1 MLRRS
6 TTEPPRVD
14 QSDALVAGALPD
26 RVREANERIAHQD
39 DPALLAALSE
49 RELRDA
55 RALAEQIRD
64 HERSEQLARVQAAA
78 AAAKR
83 VRETADKLAEREAA
97 DLLRAAQAIGEQR
110 HSSSPH
116 AKVAYLHHRKSR
128 ILGIL
133 SGVVAG
139 SMLFSAVTVQQNIAP
154 GVDVGNPMFW
164 LSYGLEA
171 LISAVLVALMLSTAD
186 TAEWNVI
193 AKDKM
198 WQVYAVEGV
207 LLTASVGLNTFP
219 YIRAKDEWGFGVHVV
234 APVMIGV
241 ALVTHRLAAD
251 RYGRAI
257 EAATAAIP
265 NDDDLQVRLA
275 SLTRVGDAGN
285 GIFAGVLA
293 GPAVEQQRSI
303 AAEQT
308 ATQPVTEHLPAAA
321 EQPAQHAAEHD
332 PRRVLRSSGAPDRER
347 SSAEQAGAAQPSPA
361 GEWSTPANG
370 SEQAAA
376 DAARALATAGTEE
389 TGPVTEPLPVL
400 RTAQQ
405 DTAPQ
410 AQLEPAAL
418 TADTEADDAIEDNTV
433 FEAEVLAAG
442 PERNE
447 REEEAPA
454 VSGKQLA
461 DDLDREYVSVA
472 AVRRAAQTATQRSA
486 PQADSATAARRSA
499 QQRSN
504 AVEQLAEQPWSS
516 ATDAEQ
522 SAPTVRSSRADAEQS
537 TGATQHPAEHSESGE
552 ITEAVWQL
560 AGEVKDAAGARASVE
575 HIARAIAYQD
585 ATGHKPSRVARDVG
599 AGFNSVNTWLTTAAA
614 IRRERSGARV
624 IHLHNS

>member
-6 TTEPPRVD
+6 TTPTSSTLDPA
-14 QSDALVAGALPD
+14 DALVAGALPD

-64 HERSEQLARVQAAA
+64 HERSEQLARIQAAA
-78 AAAKR
+78 GAAKR

-128 ILGIL
+128 ILSIL

-154 GVDVGNPMFW
+154 GLDVANPMFW

-186 TAEWNVI
+186 TAEWEVI

-207 LLTASVGLNTFP
+207 LLIASVGLNTFP
-219 YIRAKDEWGFGVHVV
+219 YVRAGDEWGFGVHVV

-241 ALVTHRLAAD
+241 ALVTHRIAAG

-265 NDDDLQVRLA
+265 DDDDLQARLA

-293 GPAVEQQRSI
+293 GPTAEQQRSS
-303 AAEQT
+303 E
-308 ATQPVTEHLPAAA
+308 A
-321 EQPAQHAAEHD
+321 EQPAPQRATEHTATATEQSAQHVAEHE
-332 PRRVLRSSGAPDRER
+332 PEAVLRSSGAPAPECCTV
-347 SSAEQAGAAQPSPA
+347 EQAPAAQPLVA

-370 SEQAAA
+370 PEQT
-376 DAARALATAGTEE
+376 DAPTPDAGTKDA
-389 TGPVTEPLPVL
+389 GPATEPLPVL

-410 AQLEPAAL
+410 TRPEQSAPGAG
-418 TADTEADDAIEDNTV
+418 TATEETAP
-433 FEAEVLAAG
+433 G
-442 PERNE
+442 PEQTE
-447 REEEAPA
+447 HTDEAPA
-454 VSGKQLA
+454 TTPVRDEAAAADLA
-461 DDLDREYVSVA
+461 PERG
-472 AVRRAAQTATQRSA
+472 TATQQPAQQRA
-486 PQADSATAARRSA
+486 PQSSATAAHRSVE
-499 QQRSN
+499 QRSTATQQPAEHERSTTTATQPPRLPVRSTL
-504 AVEQLAEQPWSS
+504 AV
-516 ATDAEQ
+516 AEQ
-522 SAPTVRSSRADAEQS
+522 SA
-537 TGATQHPAEHSESGE
+537 GAAQHSAEHIDFGE
-552 ITEAVWQL
+552 ISEEVWQL
-560 AGEVKDAAGARASVE
+560 AAEVKEAAGARASAE
-575 HIARAIAYQD
+575 HIARAIAYRD
-585 ATGHKPSRVARDVG
+585 ATGHTPSRVARDMG
-599 AGFNSVNTWLTTAAA
+599 AGFKSVNSWLTTATE

-624 IHLHNS
+624 IHLHNG

>member
-6 TTEPPRVD
+6 TTTTVTPD
-14 QSDALVAGALPD
+14 QADALVTGALP
-26 RVREANERIAHQD
+26 ERKRIAHERLAHQD
-39 DPALLAALSE
+39 DPALLEALSE
-49 RELRDA
+49 RELGAA
-55 RALAEQIRD
+55 RSLAEEIRE
-64 HERSEQLARVQAAA
+64 HKRSEQLARVQAAA
-78 AAAKR
+78 DAAKR
-83 VRETADKLAEREAA
+83 VRETANKLAEREAA
-97 DLLRAAQAIGEQR
+97 DLLRAAEAIGEQR

-116 AKVAYLHHRKSR
+116 AKVARLHQRKSR
-128 ILGIL
+128 ILAL
-133 SGVVAG
+133 LAAVVAG

-154 GVDVGNPMFW
+154 GVDMGNPMFW

-193 AKDKM
+193 DKAKMK
-198 WQVYAVEGV
+198 QVYAVEGV
-207 LLTASVGLNTFP
+207 LLAASVGLNTFP
-219 YIRAKDEWGFGVHVV
+219 YIRAKDEWGFCVHVV

-241 ALVTHRLAAD
+241 ALVTHRIVAD

-265 NDDDLQVRLA
+265 NDDDLQLRLA

-285 GIFAGVLA
+285 DIFAGVLA
-293 GPAVEQQRSI
+293 GPAVEQRRSI
-303 AAEQT
+303 TAEQT
-308 ATQPVTEHLPAAA
+308 ATQPATEHLPAAA
-321 EQPAQHAAEHD
+321 EQPAQHTAEHD
-332 PRRVLRSSGAPDRER
+332 PRPVLRSSGAPAPER
-347 SSAEQAGAAQPSPA
+347 SGAEQAGAAQRSPA

-370 SEQAAA
+370 SEHSAA
-376 DAARALATAGTEE
+376 DVDRAPATAGTEE
-389 TGPVTEPLPVL
+389 AGPVTEPLPVL

-410 AQLEPAAL
+410 AQPEPAAL
-418 TADTEADDAIEDNTV
+418 AADAPAADAIEDNTV
-433 FEAEVLAAG
+433 FEAEVIAAG

-461 DDLDREYVSVA
+461 AALDREYVSIA
-472 AVRRAAQTATQRSA
+472 AVRRAAQAAVQHSA

-504 AVEQLAEQPWSS
+504 AVEQRAEQSWSTT
-516 ATDAEQ
+516 TDAEQ
-522 SAPTVRSSRADAEQS
+522 SAPAVRSSRATMEQS
-537 TGATQHPAEHSESGE
+537 TGATQHPAEHAESGE
-552 ITEAVWQL
+552 ITEAVRQL
-560 AGEVKDAAGARASVE
+560 AGEVKEAAGARASVE

-585 ATGHKPSRVARDVG
+585 ATGHSPSRVARDVG
-599 AGFNSVNTWLTTAAA
+599 AGFKSVNSWLTTAAE

-624 IHLHNS
+624 IHLHNG

>member
-6 TTEPPRVD
+6 TTPTSSTLDPA
-14 QSDALVAGALPD
+14 DALVAGALPD

-64 HERSEQLARVQAAA
+64 HERSEQLARIQAAA
-78 AAAKR
+78 GAAKR

-128 ILGIL
+128 ILSIL
-133 SGVVAG
+133 AGVVAG

-154 GVDVGNPMFW
+154 GLDVANPMFW

-186 TAEWNVI
+186 TAEWEVI
-193 AKDKM
+193 AKDKL

-219 YIRAKDEWGFGVHVV
+219 YIRAGDEWGFGVHVV

-241 ALVTHRLAAD
+241 ALVTHRIAAG

-265 NDDDLQVRLA
+265 DDDDLQARLA

-293 GPAVEQQRSI
+293 GPTAEQQRSS
-303 AAEQT
+303 E
-308 ATQPVTEHLPAAA
+308 A
-321 EQPAQHAAEHD
+321 EQPATQHATEHTATATEQSAQHVAEHK
-332 PRRVLRSSGAPDRER
+332 PEAVLRSSGAPAPER
-347 SSAEQAGAAQPSPA
+347 RAVQQAPATQPRVA

-370 SEQAAA
+370 PEQT
-376 DAARALATAGTEE
+376 DVPALDAGTQDA
-389 TGPVTEPLPVL
+389 GPVTEPLPVL

-405 DTAPQ
+405 NTAPQ
-410 AQLEPAAL
+410 TRPEQSAPGAGAA
-418 TADTEADDAIEDNTV
+418 TVDSAEDNAHA
-433 FEAEVLAAG
+433 EAEETAPG
-442 PERNE
+442 PEQTGRTG
-447 REEEAPA
+447 EAPA
-454 VSGKQLA
+454 TTPVRDEAAAADLA
-461 DDLDREYVSVA
+461 PERS
-472 AVRRAAQTATQRSA
+472 TATQQPAQQRA
-486 PQADSATAARRSA
+486 PQSSATAAHRSA
-499 QQRSN
+499 QQRS
-504 AVEQLAEQPWSS
+504 S
-516 ATDAEQ
+516 ATQQPAEHERSTTAATQQPRPPVRSTPAVVEQ
-522 SAPTVRSSRADAEQS
+522 SA
-537 TGATQHPAEHSESGE
+537 GAAQHSAEHIDFGE
-552 ITEAVWQL
+552 ISEEVWQL
-560 AGEVKDAAGARASVE
+560 ATEVKEAVGARASAE
-575 HIARAIAYQD
+575 HIARAIAYRD
-585 ATGHKPSRVARDVG
+585 ATGHTPSRVARDMG
-599 AGFNSVNTWLTTAAA
+599 AGFKSVNSWLTTATE

-624 IHLHNS
+624 IHLHNG